1 MKRGAALIVGGGV
14 AGLTA
19 AALLKGRYARV
30 VLVERE
36 PSCGGLLRSFVD
48 SNGVSFDYG
57 THYISETGV
66 PELDAVILS
75 GVDERWNL
83 FPSNNAGSYHG
94 GRLNA
99 GSPFIDAR
107 TLPPE
112 IYRRGLEE
120 LLSASPAKGP
130 ATLEAEL
137 HGHFGRSFTDAIMAP
152 VLRKL
157 LGAGPAELAPG
168 AHKLFAL
175 GRLIVETPE
184 KARELKRSPLLDER
198 VAFHSS
204 AEAPS
209 AIRSWYPKEGGV
221 GLWAEAMTRRLRED
235 GVEVLTGESVETL
248 RLEGGAVRGAKLGR
262 TGELEVD
269 RLVWTAPLFQFF
281 KAADLSCPGKPPK
294 LRTSV
299 LHHLVFDRPFSTGL
313 NYVTCYDPSMK
324 AFRVTLYPSVLSRPG
339 RAPFNC
345 TVESFAGSPE
355 EAEALRVTVPAELY
369 RMGLVPEGASV
380 LSSRMD
386 VVREGFPVR
395 TPEFA
400 ASAAAQGAAARA
412 AASNAS
418 FLGKASG
425 SAFFQDEVLR
435 ETYRAVSAPAE
446 ARL

>member
-1 MKRGAALIVGGGV
+1 MKRGAALVVGGGV

-19 AALLKGRYARV
+19 AALLKRRHERV
-30 VLVERE
+30 ILVERE
-36 PSCGGLLRSFVD
+36 ASCGGLLRSFVNPD
-48 SNGVSFDYG
+48 GVSFDYG
-57 THYISETGV
+57 THFISETGV
-66 PELDAVILS
+66 PELDAVVLS
-75 GVDERWNL
+75 PLGDGWNV
-83 FPSNNAGSYHG
+83 FAANNVGTFHA

-99 GSPFIDAR
+99 GSPFINASG
-107 TLPPE
+107 LPPE
-112 IYRRGLEE
+112 TYRRGLEE
-120 LLSASPAKGP
+120 LLSAAPAKDP
-130 ATLEAEL
+130 STLEAQL
-137 HGHFGRSFTDAIMAP
+137 HGHFGRAFTGAILEP

-157 LGAGPAELAPG
+157 LGAGPAELAPD

-184 KARELKRSPLLDER
+184 KSRELKKSPQLDER
-198 VAFHSS
+198 VAFHSY
-204 AEAPS
+204 AETPS
-209 AIRSWYPKEGGV
+209 SVRNYYPKQGGV
-221 GLWAEAMTRRLRED
+221 GLWAEGMTRSLRES
-235 GVEVLTGESVETL
+235 GVEVLTGESVESL
-248 RLEGGAVRGAKLGR
+248 RLEDGIVRSARLGQA
-262 TGELEVD
+262 GELEVD

-281 KAADLSCPGKPPK
+281 KAAGLPCPGKPPR

-299 LHHLVFDRPFSTGL
+299 LHHLVFDRPFATDL

-324 AFRVTLYPSVLSRPG
+324 IFRATIYPNVLRRPDQ
-339 RAPFNC
+339 APYKC

-355 EAEALRVTVPAELY
+355 EAEALRDAAPTELAA
-369 RMGLVPEGASV
+369 MGLVPPGAA
-380 LSSRMD
+380 LLYSRMD

>member
-1 MKRGAALIVGGGV
+1 MKSGAALVVGGGV

-19 AALLKGRYARV
+19 AALLKGRHARV

-36 PSCGGLLRSFVD
+36 ASCGGLLRSFTNPD
-48 SNGVSFDYG
+48 GVSFDYG
-57 THYISETGV
+57 THYVAETGV

-75 GVDERWNL
+75 GVDDRWNL
-83 FPSNNAGSYHG
+83 FESNKAGAYYG

-107 TLPPE
+107 RLPPE
-112 IYRRGLEE
+112 VYRRGLEE
-120 LLSASPAKGP
+120 LLSAAPAKDP
-130 ATLEAEL
+130 ATAEAEL
-137 HGHFGRSFTDAIMAP
+137 RGHFGGAFTSAILEP

-157 LGAGPAELAPG
+157 LGAGPADLAPG

-175 GRLIVETPE
+175 GRLVVETPE
-184 KARELKRSPLLDER
+184 KTRELKKSPLLDAR
-198 VAFHSS
+198 VAFHSRD
-204 AEAPS
+204 EAPS

-221 GLWAEAMTRRLRED
+221 GLWAEAMTRRLREA
-235 GVEVLTGESVETL
+235 GVEVLMGESVESL
-248 RLEGGAVRGAKLGR
+248 RLEGGAVRGARLGR
-262 TGELEVD
+262 AGELELD

-281 KAADLSCPGKPPK
+281 KAAGLSSPGKPPK

-299 LHHLVFDRPFSTGL
+299 LHHLVYDRPFATDL

-324 AFRVTLYPSVLSRPG
+324 SFRVTLYPNVLKRPA

-345 TVESFAGSPE
+345 TVESFAGSAE
-355 EAEALRVTVPAELY
+355 EAEALRDAVPAELPA
-369 RMGLVPEGASV
+369 MGIVPAGASLV
-380 LSSRMD
+380 SARMD

-412 AASNAS
+412 AASNAD

-435 ETYRAVSAPAE
+435 ETWHAVSPRTE

>member
-1 MKRGAALIVGGGV
+1 MKGGTALVVGGGV

-19 AALLKGRYARV
+19 AALLKGRCARV

-36 PSCGGLLRSFVD
+36 PSCGGLLRSFED
-48 SNGVSFDYG
+48 AGGVSFDYG
-57 THYISETGV
+57 THFIAETGL
-66 PELDAVILS
+66 PGLDDVILS
-75 GVDERWNL
+75 GIGDRWNL
-83 FPSNNAGSYHG
+83 FASNHAGSFHG

-112 IYRRGLEE
+112 AYRRGLEE
-120 LLSASPAKGP
+120 LLSAAPAKDP
-130 ATLEAEL
+130 ATLEDEL
-137 HGHFGRSFTDAIMAP
+137 RGHFGRAFTSSILEP

-157 LGAGPAELAPG
+157 LGAGPSELAPG

-175 GRLIVETPE
+175 GRLMVETPE
-184 KARELKRSPLLDER
+184 RTRELKKSPLLDAR
-198 VAFHSS
+198 VAFHSP

-209 AIRSWYPKEGGV
+209 AIRSWYPKQGGV
-221 GLWAEAMTRRLRED
+221 GLWAETMTRRLREA
-235 GVEVLTGESVETL
+235 GVEVLTGESVESL
-248 RLEGGAVRGAKLGR
+248 ELEGGAVRGARLGR
-262 TGELEVD
+262 AGALEVE
-269 RLVWTAPLFQFF
+269 RLYWTVPLFQFF
-281 KAADLSCPGKPPK
+281 KAAGLPCPGQPPR

-299 LHHLVFDRPFSTGL
+299 LHHLVFDRPFATDL

-324 AFRVTLYPSVLSRPG
+324 AFRVTLYPNVLKRGG

-345 TVESFAGSPE
+345 TVESFAGSPA
-355 EAEALRVTVPAELY
+355 EAEALRDAVPAEL
-369 RMGLVPEGASV
+369 RAMGLVAADAAV
-380 LSSRMD
+380 LSARMD

-395 TPEFA
+395 TPEFL

-435 ETYRAVSAPAE
+435 ETYAAVSAPAE